1 MKNTLAMLLALVLA
15 LGALPVFAE
24 EAAPTS
30 ATAWLLY
37 FADPGWWPQ
46 HKTVDQPESET
57 GVVATN
63 AEVTGP
69 GKYTVG
75 LEFKWQTAE
84 SALQFNLI
92 LQNGETVFP
101 GYYVDITE
109 IRVNGTPIE
118 LKADNMYGTFH
129 DDPASGFAPIY
140 NNYWNAEATPG
151 STGPDPATMRAF
163 DGVMDTEHWEII
175 DPKQIVAG
183 TKIEVDFVVA
193 AEVGAEVQE
202 LGDKPA
208 VGTQLDCPPP
218 KSEEG
223 PSAHLYYQS
232 GGWWPTATPEQQGDF
247 TVTKITGEGH
257 YTVKAYF
264 VDQGGWTPSGNGAEK
279 LMLVVENPNGTVMD
293 GMYLGVS
300 AIRVNGE
307 AIDFDDVAYGPTGYD
322 NDGVFTKDDG
332 YAILYDKWMV
342 ENQPG
347 TVPWGHETWNGEE
360 GTTAAVNPDNL
371 ANVKEIE
378 VDFFVTATQ
387 NVVPSAG
394 DDPDV
399 WYNSNTVGVAGLS
412 LKDLGIANDWHNIVP
427 VDVSKTGYQVYTLVG
442 ADAHIIGHA
451 FVVNNNGSLTV
462 EFDYVYGEVIE
473 HSQCVKWFTSLDQIT
488 AEALADV
495 SNGKTGSDV
504 VSVANDLGGADIAFL
519 SINNKVTWRDPIDAK
534 GNSLSRYWRN
544 TASWVAY
551 RDGLKA
557 MFETPAEVPAE

>member
-1 MKNTLAMLLALVLA
+1 MKKTLAMLLALVLA

-24 EAAPTS
+24 DAAPTS

-46 HKTVDQPESET
+46 HQKVDQPESET

-218 KSEEG
+218 VAENVAN
-223 PSAHLYYQS
+223 AHLYYQD
-232 GGWWPTATPEQQGDF
+232 GDWWPSTDGSLGTSTEA
-247 TVTKITGEGH
+247 VITGEGH

-264 VDQGGWTPSGNGAEK
+264 LDQGGWTPTGDSGLQK
-279 LMLVVENPNGTVMD
+279 LMLVVDTPAGTAMD

-300 AIRVNGE
+300 DVRVNGQSVTLGS
-307 AIDFDDVAYGPTGYD
+307 VAYGPTGYASEGMFD
-322 NDGVFTKDDG
+322 ADDY
-332 YAILYDKWMV
+332 YAILYDKWMID
-342 ENQPG
+342 NQSG
-347 TVPWGHETWNGEE
+347 KTPWGHKTWDGSEA
-360 GTTAAVNPDNL
+360 TTGAVDPEQFKGS
-371 ANVKEIE
+371 VKEIE

-387 NVVPSAG
+387 NVVPSTEEE
-394 DDPDV
+394 PDV

-504 VSVANDLGGADIAFL
+504 VSVANDLGGAGIAFL

-544 TASWVAY
+544 APSWVAY

-557 MFETPAEVPAE
+557 MFETPAE